1 MWKFTINFLSLLMVA
16 TSIGAQTVD
25 HSTIDHASHMANDQR
40 TAEVSQRGKD
50 VMPFNLDATTHIF
63 TKNAQGGIQ
72 QVVSKIK
79 NDDAQV
85 MLIQKH
91 LQDIRVQFL
100 TGDFSA
106 PATIHGQ
113 EMPGLTALMASK
125 PGQITIEY
133 QSIEGGAEIIYLIK
147 NANLVLALHQWFD
160 AQVQDHGK
168 DAIAGHAN
176 HHSGMKH

>member
-1 MWKFTINFLSLLMVA
+1 MLKFTIKFLSFLMVT

-25 HSTIDHASHMANDQR
+25 NSKIDHASHMANDQR
-40 TAEVSQRGKD
+40 IAEVSQRGKD

-85 MLIQKH
+85 TLIQKH

-100 TGDFSA
+100 KGDFSA
-106 PATIHGQ
+106 PANIHGQ
-113 EMPGLTALMASK
+113 EMPGLSALMASK

-133 QSIEGGAEIIYLIK
+133 QSIEGGAEIIYLTK
-147 NANLVLALHQWFD
+147 NANLVLALHQWFG
-160 AQVQDHGK
+160 AQLQDHGK
-168 DAIAGHAN
+168 DAIAGHTN